1 MYEVLCLTE
10 DEVAVCCAGDL
21 CTQQAYLTLHFPD
34 ELEVANN
41 YELLGMRIFCV
52 SNCRESLILLKD
64 DPLRDL
70 HK

>member
-1 MYEVLCLTE
+1 MYEVLRLTE
-10 DEVAVCCAGDL
+10 DEVAVCCAGAL
-21 CTQQAYLTLHFPD
+21 CTQQAYLTLHSPN

-41 YELLGMRIFCV
+41 YELLGMRTFCV
-52 SNCRESLILLKD
+52 SYCIESFIQLKN